1 MGRLRPCSVSM
12 AGVDTL
18 NTNGPSFA
26 EVLLCAHET
35 AKQQSDLYVLD
46 GQCHCFVIFYKNLVQ
61 VANTRD

>member
-1 MGRLRPCSVSM
+1 M